1 MPRRLFVLNG
11 PNLNMLGVREPE
23 IYGTATL
30 DEVRE
35 DCVRV
40 CGELGFELF
49 FAQSNAEHQIVEWV
63 HDAFREGATVV
74 INPAGFSFR
83 SVPLLDALHML
94 VTPVVEVHI
103 TNIHA
108 RDAVHRDSL
117 VSTVARVVIA
127 GAGVYGYELA
137 IRAADRLTLDS
148 EA

>member
-1 MPRRLFVLNG
+1 MARRLFVLNG
-11 PNLNMLGVREPE
+11 PNLDMLGVREPE
-23 IYGTATL
+23 LYGTATL

-35 DCVRV
+35 DCARV
-40 CGELGFELF
+40 CEELGFELF

-63 HDAFREGATVV
+63 HDAFRQGATVV

-94 VTPVVEVHI
+94 VTPVVEIHI

-137 IRAADRLTLDS
+137 IRAADRLTPDR